1 MSEDEIRHEVGV
13 LKLQIFINILLIIII
28 LLSMYVA
35 FDALMDIYETS
46 GIEGILSKI
55 VIVLMFVLMG
65 FVNYITKQTYDGVK
79 HIKALRNNY

>member
-46 GIEGILSKI
+46 GIEGILSKV

-65 FVNYITKQTYDGVK
+65 FVNYITKQTYDCVK
-79 HIKALRNNY
+79 YIKYLRGNY

>member
-46 GIEGILSKI
+46 GIEGILSKV
-55 VIVLMFVLMG
+55 VIVLMYVLMG
-65 FVNYITKQTYDGVK
+65 FVNYITKQTYDGIK
-79 HIKALRNNY
+79 HIKALRGNY